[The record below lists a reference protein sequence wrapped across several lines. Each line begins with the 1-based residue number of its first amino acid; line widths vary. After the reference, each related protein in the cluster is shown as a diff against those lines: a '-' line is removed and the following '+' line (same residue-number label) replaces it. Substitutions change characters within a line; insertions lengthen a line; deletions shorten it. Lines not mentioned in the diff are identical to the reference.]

1 MTTRKRNSPV
11 KNVRSLAGYTDVLA
25 DVVHLLEAARRT
37 AARTVN
43 VVMTTTLLGDRK
55 TDCGDRAERSEASR
69 IREVSPETFVNGF
82 DYQIWA
88 RFLRT

>member
-43 VVMTTTLLGDRK
+43 VVMTTTYWEIGRRIVETEQRGAKRAGYGKALLK
-55 TDCGDRAERSEASR
+55 H
-69 IREVSPETFVNGF
+69 
-82 DYQIWA
+82 
-88 RFLRT
+88 